1 MVLGAASGTPAG
13 GSRSGA
19 YPYQPDPGYPGAPDY
34 GTQPGQAGY
43 AGPPPPGSR
52 DDTRYRNGQTD
63 DPYGPDGYSGY
74 HSRQG

>member
-1 MVLGAASGTPAG
+1 MPQPPVSP
-13 GSRSGA
+13 
-19 YPYQPDPGYPGAPDY
+19 YPYQPERGYPGTDGY

-43 AGPPPPGSR
+43 PGTPRAAGR

-63 DPYGPDGYSGY
+63 DPYRPDGYSGY